1 MADGSR
7 ARFAGPPEAVVD
19 ILVKHMDV
27 PNFLGYAEDM
37 SGPKQPAKL
46 LRKRCLFVELK
57 GVASKLNFT
66 QKFLQEALQLA
77 YEQCVVKQWKR
88 KMTDEQ
94 QMVWKLSL
102 AKQLRVACRHI
113 MQSQKTVWYK
123 KLIGEYSEYSHK
135 ANCQNVS
142 DVGSARCW
150 KHVWH
155 VGRMCRAL
163 WFKLLPP
170 PPRPADFYS
179 EGGQLKPNVH
189 DHGSGVA
196 PGLLLGSSR
205 E

>member
-1 MADGSR
+1 MAADGSR
-7 ARFAGPPEAVVD
+7 ARFAGPPGAVVD

-27 PNFLGYAEDM
+27 PNFM
-37 SGPKQPAKL
+37 SGPKQPTKL
-46 LRKRCLFVELK
+46 LRKRGFFVELK

-77 YEQCVVKQWKR
+77 GEQCAVKQWKR

-94 QMVWKLSL
+94 QITWKLSL

-123 KLIGEYSEYSHK
+123 KLVGEYSEHSQAE

-170 PPRPADFYS
+170 SPEACRF
-179 EGGQLKPNVH
+179 
-189 DHGSGVA
+189 
-196 PGLLLGSSR
+196 LLLGGGWTT
-205 E
+205 

>member
-46 LRKRCLFVELK
+46 LRKRGFFVELK
-57 GVASKLNFT
+57 SVASKLNFT

-88 KMTDEQ
+88 KMSDEQ

-123 KLIGEYSEYSHK
+123 KLIGEYSEYSHAE

-163 WFKLLPP
+163 
-170 PPRPADFYS
+170 
-179 EGGQLKPNVH
+179 
-189 DHGSGVA
+189 
-196 PGLLLGSSR
+196 
-205 E
+205 

>member
-46 LRKRCLFVELK
+46 LRKRGFFIELK

-123 KLIGEYSEYSHK
+123 KLIGEYSEYSHAK

-170 PPRPADFYS
+170 SPEACRFLLF
-179 EGGQLKPNVH
+179 GG
-189 DHGSGVA
+189 GWTT
-196 PGLLLGSSR
+196 
-205 E
+205 